1 MIGENSMKLLLCSD
15 FSDVGY
21 RWVKKFFK
29 QTSGL
34 KVLFVGYAKED
45 DTKDDT
51 ESGAYIRFVDMGMDV
66 TILDKNYDFKD
77 DFDIVFVRGGNTTKL
92 IHYLKKYSQFNK
104 LKALAEKGALYI
116 GNSAGAILAGT
127 ETEYTLDSEPYAVDL
142 KNEFNDA
149 NALKGYGWIDKMIL
163 VHCSKYRMAWDF
175 EKEYPEEIFRTLDR
189 ECYPAYLV
197 DRKRFEKSSYIKIAN
212 NEAYYVNGD
221 ENRILRYDWSYIP
234 VKIVSHQDF

>member
-1 MIGENSMKLLLCSD
+1 MKLLLCSD

-29 QTSGL
+29 NTNGL
-34 KVLFVGYAKED
+34 NVLFVGYAKED

-51 ESGAYIRFVDMGMDV
+51 ESGAYVRFMEMKMNV
-66 TILDKNYDFKD
+66 TILHKDYDFKD
-77 DFDIVFVRGGNTTKL
+77 KFDIVFVRGGNTTKL
-92 IHYLKKYSQFNK
+92 IHYLKKYGQFDKIKNI
-104 LKALAEKGALYI
+104 AEEGALYI

-142 KNEFNDA
+142 KKEFADQ
-149 NALKGYGWIDKMIL
+149 NALKGYGWIDKFLL

-175 EKEYPEEIFRTLDR
+175 EKDYPEETFRTLDR

-197 DRKRFEKSSYIKIAN
+197 DRKRFDKSTYIKLGN
-212 NEAYYVNGD
+212 NEALFVNG
-221 ENRILRYDWSYIP
+221 EEQKILRYDWRNIP
-234 VKIVSHQDF
+234 VKIVNHDTI

>member
-1 MIGENSMKLLLCSD
+1 MKLLLCSD

-21 RWVKKFFK
+21 RWVKKFFNK
-29 QTSGL
+29 TQGL

-51 ESGAYIRFVDMGMDV
+51 ESGSYIRFVEMGMTVD
-66 TILDKNYDFKD
+66 ILDEDYVFDKD
-77 DFDIVFVRGGNTTKL
+77 IDIVFVRGGNTTKL
-92 IHYLKKYSQFNK
+92 IHYLKNYGQFDK
-104 LKALAEKGALYI
+104 VKTLAEQGALYI

-142 KNEFNDA
+142 KQEFNDQ
-149 NALKGYGWIDKMIL
+149 NALKGYGWVDKMLL

-175 EKEYPEEIFRTLDR
+175 EKDYPEEVFRTLDR

-197 DRKRFEKSSYIKIAN
+197 DRKRFDKSTYIKIGN
-212 NEAYYVNGD
+212 NEAYYVNG
-221 ENRILRYDWSYIP
+221 EEKRILTYNWSKIP
-234 VKIVSHQDF
+234 VKTPKIYLNVEN